1 MSDGFVV
8 TGRLEKLFT
17 LNNPMVVVKMQ
28 KLQLLTKVQIA
39 ISQKCIKEFS
49 CELENIRYVK
59 INALCQLQPI

>member
-1 MSDGFVV
+1 MSDGSVV
-8 TGRLEKLFT
+8 TGRLKKLFT
-17 LNNPMVVVKMQ
+17 LNNPMVVVNMQ
-28 KLQLLTKVQIA
+28 KLQLLTKVQKA